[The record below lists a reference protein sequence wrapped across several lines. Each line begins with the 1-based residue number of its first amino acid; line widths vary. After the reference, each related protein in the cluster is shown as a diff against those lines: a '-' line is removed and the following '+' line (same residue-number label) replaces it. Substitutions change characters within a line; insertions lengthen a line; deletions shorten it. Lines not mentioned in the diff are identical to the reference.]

1 MSVWG
6 EAFLGVIALA
16 TLTMAVIQV
25 GVIVYGMSVAR
36 RVNRLLSQVEQ
47 EMKPLAESINTIARD
62 AARISSLASGQVERF
77 DRLVTDLTAR
87 IEQTATTVN
96 DAILR
101 PLRDGAAVM
110 SGIKAALDVFRE
122 FTQRSRGNRARQ
134 EDDDALF
141 IG

>member
-1 MSVWG
+1 MSVWA

-16 TLTMAVIQV
+16 TLTMAAIQV
-25 GVIVYGMSVAR
+25 GVIVYGVSVAR

-62 AARISSLASGQVERF
+62 AARISSLAAGQVERF

-96 DAILR
+96 DAILK
-101 PLRDGAAVM
+101 PLRDGAAVV
-110 SGIKAALDVFRE
+110 SGIKAALHVLGE
-122 FTQRSRGNRARQ
+122 FTRRSRGNRARQ